1 MRNRSDERIVAVRE
15 GLLNPGLETSMQIP
29 ASLRW
34 NLALHYSLAFLTPAS
49 LMAQTAAPPRQTS
62 VAIVVQNGM
71 ELLDFAG
78 PGEVFA
84 AVGSSDARPFR
95 VFTVSASRKPVTS
108 QGFVKIVPDY
118 SIEDAPQAD
127 ILVIP
132 GGGHSNLINDPRMM
146 AWIERTVGSAQYTLS
161 VCTGALVLA
170 AGGLLD
176 GKEATTWFGAI
187 DRLRTAAPRTVVH
200 ENTRFVDNGTIIT
213 TAGISAGIDG
223 SLHLVSRLLGSEAAA
238 GVARYME
245 YDNWKPN
252 SGLIVARPATVP

>member
-1 MRNRSDERIVAVRE
+1 MPSRPYVY
-15 GLLNPGLETSMQIP
+15 
-29 ASLRW
+29 W
-34 NLALHYSLAFLTPAS
+34 SLATFLLGACLGAGSLVAQAS
-49 LMAQTAAPPRQTS
+49 APTQVN

-84 AVGSSDARPFR
+84 AAGSSDARPFR
-95 VFTVSASRKPVTS
+95 VFTIGATKASVTS
-108 QGFVKIVPDY
+108 QGFAEIVPDY
-118 SIEDAPQAD
+118 TIGNSPRVD

-132 GGGHSNLINDPRMM
+132 GGGHGNLINDPRMM
-146 AWIERTVGSAQYTLS
+146 SWIGHTVGSARYTLS

-170 AGGLLD
+170 AGGFLD

-187 DRLRTAAPRTVVH
+187 DRLRTAAPRTIVH
-200 ENTRFVDNGTIIT
+200 EKTRFVDNGTIIT

-223 SLHLVSRLLGSEAAA
+223 SLHLVSRLLGAEAAE

-245 YDNWKPN
+245 YDSWKPN
-252 SGLIVARPATVP
+252 AGLIVARKAATP

>member
-1 MRNRSDERIVAVRE
+1 MPNRSCIHWSIAP
-15 GLLNPGLETSMQIP
+15 LLACLG
-29 ASLRW
+29 AG
-34 NLALHYSLAFLTPAS
+34 SLAAQAS
-49 LMAQTAAPPRQTS
+49 APPPLN

-84 AVGSSDARPFR
+84 AAGSSDARPFR
-95 VFTVSASRKPVTS
+95 VFTVSASKEAITS
-108 QGFVKIVPDY
+108 QGFADIIPDY
-118 SIEDAPQAD
+118 TIDNSPRVD
-127 ILVIP
+127 ILVIS
-132 GGGHSNLINDPRMM
+132 GGGHSKLIDDPRMM
-146 AWIERTVGSAQYTLS
+146 AWIGRTVGSAQYTLS

-170 AGGLLD
+170 AGGFLD

-187 DRLRTAAPRTVVH
+187 DRLRTAAPRTIVH
-200 ENTRFVDNGTIIT
+200 EKTRFVDNGTIIT

-223 SLHLVSRLLGSEAAA
+223 SLHLVSRLLGAEAAE

-252 SGLIVARPATVP
+252 AGLIVARKAATP

>member
-1 MRNRSDERIVAVRE
+1 
-15 GLLNPGLETSMQIP
+15 MQKS

-34 NLALHYSLAFLTPAS
+34 KLAFHPSLVSLAPAT
-49 LMAQTAAPPRQTS
+49 LVAQAVAPPQQTS

-84 AVGSSDARPFR
+84 AAGSSDARPFR
-95 VFTVSASRKPVTS
+95 VFTVSASREPVTS

-118 SIEDAPQAD
+118 SIENAPQAD

-132 GGGHSNLINDPRMM
+132 GGGHSKLINDPRMM
-146 AWIERTVGSAQYTLS
+146 AWIGRTVGSAQYTLS

-170 AGGLLD
+170 AGGHLD
-176 GKEATTWFGAI
+176 GKQATTWYGAI
-187 DRLRTAAPRTVVH
+187 DRLRSAAPRTVVH

-252 SGLIVARPATVP
+252 AGLIVARPAAVP

>member
-1 MRNRSDERIVAVRE
+1 MPNRPCVH
-15 GLLNPGLETSMQIP
+15 
-29 ASLRW
+29 W
-34 NLALHYSLAFLTPAS
+34 SLAPLLLLACLGAGSLVAQASAPA
-49 LMAQTAAPPRQTS
+49 QVN

-84 AVGSSDARPFR
+84 AAGSSDARPFR
-95 VFTVSASRKPVTS
+95 VFTVSATKAAVTS
-108 QGFVKIVPDY
+108 QGFAEIVPDY
-118 SIEDAPQAD
+118 TIDNSPKVD

-132 GGGHSNLINDPRMM
+132 GGGHGKLISDPRMM
-146 AWIERTVGSAQYTLS
+146 AWIGRTVGSARYTLS

-170 AGGLLD
+170 AGGFLD

-187 DRLRTAAPRTVVH
+187 DRLRTAAPRTIVH
-200 ENTRFVDNGTIIT
+200 EKTRFVDNGTIIT

-223 SLHLVSRLLGSEAAA
+223 SLHLVSRLLGAEAAE

-245 YDNWKPN
+245 YDNWKPDA
-252 SGLIVARPATVP
+252 GLVVARKAATP

>member
-1 MRNRSDERIVAVRE
+1 MQQPACFRYKPGFQLAAA
-15 GLLNPGLETSMQIP
+15 LLVSTP
-29 ASLRW
+29 
-34 NLALHYSLAFLTPAS
+34 LA
-49 LMAQTAAPPRQTS
+49 AQTAVSPAQVN

-84 AVGSSDARPFR
+84 AAGSSDARPFQ
-95 VFTVSASRKPVTS
+95 VFTVSASRAPVTS
-108 QGFVKIVPDY
+108 QGFVEIIPDY
-118 SIEDAPQAD
+118 SIDSTPRVD

-132 GGGHSNLINDPRMM
+132 GGGHSSLINDPSMM
-146 AWIERTVGSAQYTLS
+146 TWIGRTVGSAQYTLS

-170 AGGLLD
+170 AGGFLD

-200 ENTRFVDNGTIIT
+200 ENTRFVDNGTVIT

-223 SLHLVSRLLGSEAAA
+223 SLHLVSRLLGAEAAA

-252 SGLIVARPATVP
+252 AGLIVARSPAVP

>member
-1 MRNRSDERIVAVRE
+1 MPNR
-15 GLLNPGLETSMQIP
+15 PGVHWS
-29 ASLRW
+29 
-34 NLALHYSLAFLTPAS
+34 LALLLPLACLGAGGLAAQASAPA
-49 LMAQTAAPPRQTS
+49 QVN

-84 AVGSSDARPFR
+84 AAGSSEARPFR
-95 VFTVSASRKPVTS
+95 VFTVSATKAAVTS
-108 QGFVKIVPDY
+108 QGFADIVPDY
-118 SIEDAPQAD
+118 TIDNAPKVD

-146 AWIERTVGSAQYTLS
+146 AWIGRTVGSARYTLS

-170 AGGLLD
+170 AGGFLD

-187 DRLRTAAPRTVVH
+187 DRLRTAAPRTIVH
-200 ENTRFVDNGTIIT
+200 EKTRFVDNGTIIT

-223 SLHLVSRLLGSEAAA
+223 SLHLVSRLLGAEAAE

-245 YDNWKPN
+245 YDNWKPDA
-252 SGLIVARPATVP
+252 GLIVARKAATP

>member
-1 MRNRSDERIVAVRE
+1 MSNRTCVHR
-15 GLLNPGLETSMQIP
+15 
-29 ASLRW
+29 
-34 NLALHYSLAFLTPAS
+34 SLAPLLLLTFLGAGSLIAQSAPTPVN
-49 LMAQTAAPPRQTS
+49 
-62 VAIVVQNGM
+62 VAIVIQNGM

-84 AVGSSDARPFR
+84 AAGSSDARPFR
-95 VFTVSASRKPVTS
+95 VFTVSATKAAVTS
-108 QGFVKIVPDY
+108 QGFAEIVPDY
-118 SIEDAPQAD
+118 TIDNAPEVD

-132 GGGHSNLINDPRMM
+132 GGGHGKLISDPRMM
-146 AWIERTVGSAQYTLS
+146 TWIGRTVSSARYTLS

-170 AGGLLD
+170 AGGHLD

-200 ENTRFVDNGTIIT
+200 EKTRFVDNGTIIT

-223 SLHLVSRLLGSEAAA
+223 SLHLVSRLLGAEAAE

-245 YDNWKPN
+245 YDHWKPDA
-252 SGLIVARPATVP
+252 GLIVARKAATP